1 MAQLDER
8 PNGQL
13 RIRDV
18 ASLLGVSTDSL
29 PGDKRQLDTL
39 VELIEELLEKN
50 GREWIEQHGD
60 VILDQWETML
70 TLGI

>member
-18 ASLLGVSTDSL
+18 ASLLGVGTDSL

-50 GREWIEQHGD
+50 GQEWIEQHGD
-60 VILDQWETML
+60 VILDQWERL

>member
-50 GREWIEQHGD
+50 GQEWIEQHGD
-60 VILDQWETML
+60 VILDQWERL